1 MLLAQSVWDKG
12 RKKKDKNQLDGKTMD
27 RIKKKGNVEKTIW
40 SETRS
45 KIWSRK
51 KVEKKCRSVREKEI
65 QWRKLGGNLQ
75 GN

>member
-1 MLLAQSVWDKG
+1 
-12 RKKKDKNQLDGKTMD
+12 MD
-27 RIKKKGNVEKTIW
+27 RKKKKGNVEKAIW

-45 KIWSRK
+45 KIWSRE
-51 KVEKKCRSVREKEI
+51 KVEKKCKSVRDKEI